1 MNFST
6 VEASISEISEQ
17 LDEITVR
24 RERLIKESR
33 EVIALSAKSIVD
45 VHTSNL
51 DMAKADRDK
60 AGEKLDI
67 LRKVAGTDLTR
78 YLMMP
83 EQEYV
88 ECSVILSISSGS
100 NIPTRRQ
107 LKVSSSSY
115 ILGLLDSIGELKRSA
130 YDCIRN
136 DDFKTAEG
144 MFSIMESLYMMLSPF
159 AVYDNIVQ
167 GTKRKLDVARILVDD
182 TRAAITDEARR
193 REFIS
198 SVNRLSSKLSKQDN
212 SGTK

>member
-51 DMAKADRDK
+51 DMAKVDRDK

-115 ILGLLDSIGELKRSA
+115 ILG
-130 YDCIRN
+130 
-136 DDFKTAEG
+136 
-144 MFSIMESLYMMLSPF
+144 
-159 AVYDNIVQ
+159 
-167 GTKRKLDVARILVDD
+167 
-182 TRAAITDEARR
+182 
-193 REFIS
+193 
-198 SVNRLSSKLSKQDN
+198 
-212 SGTK
+212 